1 MNTPKR
7 TLIACSM
14 MEDEINNALEQ
25 SNITIP
31 VVWMDR
37 GFHNTPEKLKT
48 ELQDQIDQLQDQD
61 EILLAFGLC
70 GNGTEGICSKNTK
83 LILPRFDD
91 CINLLLCT
99 GQRTSRALTRADSL
113 YLTRGWTLDQE
124 SILQQYDMIKEQYDE
139 EMCDIIFETMYGHY
153 HAITVI
159 DTGCYDTAPVL
170 NYAQKAADLLDFDVE
185 TRPGSNQIL
194 RQLIGGDWNEHFI
207 VLQPG
212 EKISAKYFDV

>member
-14 MEDEINNALEQ
+14 MEDEINNILKQ
-25 SNITIP
+25 LNIPIP
-31 VVWMDR
+31 IVWIDR
-37 GFHNTPEKLKT
+37 GFHNTPEKLKN
-48 ELQDQIDQLQDQD
+48 ELQNQIDQLQDQD

-113 YLTRGWTLDQE
+113 YLTRGWTLDKE
-124 SILQQYDMIKEQYDE
+124 SILQQYDIIKEQYDE

-170 NYAQKAADLLDFDVE
+170 DYAQQAANLLDLDVE
-185 TRPGSNQIL
+185 ISPGSNRIL
-194 RQLIGGDWNEHFI
+194 YQLLSGDWNEHFI
-207 VLQPG
+207 ILQPG
-212 EKISAKYFDV
+212 EKISANYFDI

>member
-14 MEDEINNALEQ
+14 MEDEINSVLKQ

-31 VVWMDR
+31 IVWMDR
-37 GFHNTPEKLKT
+37 GFHNTPEKLNLK
-48 ELQDQIDQLQDQD
+48 LQNQIDQLQDQD

-70 GNGTEGICSKNTK
+70 GNGTEGIYSQNTK

-99 GQRTSRALTRADSL
+99 GQRTSRALTQTDSL
-113 YLTRGWTLDQE
+113 YLTRGWTLDKE
-124 SILQQYDMIKEQYDE
+124 AILQQYEIIKEQYDE

-153 HAITVI
+153 HTVTVI

-170 NYAQKAADLLDFDVE
+170 DYADKAAKLLDFQVK
-185 TRPGSNQIL
+185 TCPGSNQIL
-194 RQLIGGDWNEHFI
+194 YHLLTGNWDKNFI

-212 EKISAKYFDV
+212 EKISSMYFDI

>member
-1 MNTPKR
+1 
-7 TLIACSM
+7 
-14 MEDEINNALEQ
+14 MEDEINNALDQ
-25 SNITIP
+25 MNITIP

-212 EKISAKYFDV
+212 EKISTKYFDV

>member
-14 MEDEINNALEQ
+14 MEDEINSILKQ
-25 SNITIP
+25 LDISIP
-31 VVWMDR
+31 TVWMDR
-37 GFHNTPEKLKT
+37 GFHNTPEKLNN
-48 ELQDQIDQLQDQD
+48 ELQLQINNLQDQD

-113 YLTRGWTLDQE
+113 YLTRGWTLDRE
-124 SILQQYDMIKEQYDE
+124 AILQQYEIIKEQYDE
-139 EMCDIIFETMYGHY
+139 EMCDIIMETMYGHY
-153 HAITVI
+153 HAVTVI

-170 NYAQKAADLLDFDVE
+170 DYARKTAGLLHFNVE
-185 TRPGSNQIL
+185 TRTGSIQIL
-194 RQLIGGDWNEHFI
+194 RQLLTGDWKENFI
-207 VLQPG
+207 VLPPG
-212 EKISAKYFDV
+212 AKISARLFDI